1 MRRLMGIKILPVDGY
16 CAASAWMMLL
26 MLFVT
31 ACTPVAPPNEIAPR
45 ILVSND
51 GVISYLD
58 LMSKLASGDPAQQA
72 DIFFA
77 VERDYTSAPTTANSL
92 RYAVAL
98 LTPGHP
104 SADLQKGKLALQTLL
119 ASPERMS
126 PSERTLAAVLTNE
139 AETRLRLEADN
150 SRLVATLDGRAR
162 AQANSDRRVQ
172 AMAEENARLRK
183 ALEEAQQKLD
193 KIRDIERSIIERTP
207 TPPGGTSASGSRDN
221 LSETQSAPPGR

>member
-1 MRRLMGIKILPVDGY
+1 MHRLSHPKIHPIGRRGALP
-16 CAASAWMMLL
+16 ASVMLL
-26 MLFVT
+26 MLST
-31 ACTPVAPPNEIAPR
+31 ACTPVAPSNEIAPR
-45 ILVSND
+45 IMVSND
-51 GVISYLD
+51 AVVGYLD
-58 LMSKLASGDPAQQA
+58 LMSKLAGGDPAQQA

-104 SADLQKGKLALQTLL
+104 AANLQKGKLTLQTLL
-119 ASPERMS
+119 VSPERLS
-126 PSERTLAAVLTNE
+126 SSERTLAAVLLNE

-162 AQANSDRRVQ
+162 TQANSERRVQ

-183 ALEEAQQKLD
+183 SLEEAQQKLD

-207 TPPGGTSASGSRDN
+207 TPPGGTSSPGNRDS
-221 LSETQSAPPGR
+221 LSETQSAPSSR